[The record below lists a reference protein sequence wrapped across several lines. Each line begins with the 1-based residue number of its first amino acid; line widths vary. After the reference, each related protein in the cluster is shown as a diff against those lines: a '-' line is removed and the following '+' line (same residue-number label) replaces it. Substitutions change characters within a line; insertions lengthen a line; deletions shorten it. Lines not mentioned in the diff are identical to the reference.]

1 MNGPYFPSFVQNL
14 KMAAGSPRMSAR
26 RNSMSERMFMEDLNT
41 RFQGY
46 TDRVRELKDQC
57 KKIENSTFLA
67 HTNALENEIEDLQ
80 RIYESKIAD
89 LSNRLEDT
97 IAERNTFQLES
108 GKFHALYDEYNSKHK
123 DESTNRK
130 KLENALADAHR
141 LLSEKDACIQ
151 DCRITIAQHQNAH
164 LETSKERDTFLS
176 NLTNTQINY
185 DNEMK
190 VRKDCEAQC
199 QKLSDELD
207 FRNKIHH
214 KELVEL
220 NNKLVAAERAIE
232 MADEELK
239 KHEDVDD
246 NLANMIAKIR
256 IQTENEM
263 RRYQQ
268 ESETNYQTTVQDFKN
283 KLDSEIN
290 RRSQAE
296 EETIQVKA
304 IIEEMN
310 AKIAKLE
317 AKSASVEEQN
327 NSLISTLQAERQ
339 AAANVIR
346 ELEGKVNEL
355 SQKLHENRQELTA
368 TQNSI
373 IPFDTELQGFHSL
386 LDAEEK
392 RLNILL
398 TNQPS
403 ELVRT
408 ANGELLSSR
417 NPYTARRSLPGSPRR
432 IAESAVASAVSQRA
446 KSVSVAPPQS
456 AGGQDSDGNQA
467 AAELPPLK
475 NAPASPKYWNV
486 GGDSSRK
493 IYSTRH
499 ACSGSPTTRVFYKTS
514 AYN

>member
-1 MNGPYFPSFVQNL
+1 
-14 KMAAGSPRMSAR
+14 
-26 RNSMSERMFMEDLNT
+26 
-41 RFQGY
+41 
-46 TDRVRELKDQC
+46 
-57 KKIENSTFLA
+57 
-67 HTNALENEIEDLQ
+67 
-80 RIYESKIAD
+80 
-89 LSNRLEDT
+89 
-97 IAERNTFQLES
+97 
-108 GKFHALYDEYNSKHK
+108 
-123 DESTNRK
+123 
-130 KLENALADAHR
+130 
-141 LLSEKDACIQ
+141 
-151 DCRITIAQHQNAH
+151 
-164 LETSKERDTFLS
+164 
-176 NLTNTQINY
+176 
-185 DNEMK
+185 
-190 VRKDCEAQC
+190 
-199 QKLSDELD
+199 
-207 FRNKIHH
+207 
-214 KELVEL
+214 
-220 NNKLVAAERAIE
+220 
-232 MADEELK
+232 
-239 KHEDVDD
+239 
-246 NLANMIAKIR
+246 
-256 IQTENEM
+256 
-263 RRYQQ
+263 
-268 ESETNYQTTVQDFKN
+268 
-283 KLDSEIN
+283 
-290 RRSQAE
+290 
-296 EETIQVKA
+296 
-304 IIEEMN
+304 MN

-417 NPYTARRSLPGSPRR
+417 NPYTARRSLPGSPKRF
-432 IAESAVASAVSQRA
+432 AESAVASAVSQRS

-456 AGGQDSDGNQA
+456 SGGQDSDGNQAA

-493 IYSTRH
+493 
-499 ACSGSPTTRVFYKTS
+499 
-514 AYN
+514 